1 MMKAGMMIAAAMTAA
16 MLAGCSGGAKE
27 EAAPAGPVS
36 LQAGQWEITTVVE
49 NGRNLDKGK
58 AVFPIEAGATETSK
72 VCLAAADAAKPQP
85 TFFVPAM
92 TSCSYTNDYFS
103 DGTMQAQ
110 ITCLKDG
117 MSGTIGATVRGSYT
131 ATTIEAQQIVETRLA
146 SDGDVSITSKLT
158 GKRIGDCPA
167 G

>member
-1 MMKAGMMIAAAMTAA
+1 MTKTMMAAAIAVA
-16 MLAGCSGGAKE
+16 MLAGCSGGATE
-27 EAAPAGPVS
+27 EAAPAGPIS
-36 LQAGQWEITTVVE
+36 LQAGQWEIITVVE
-49 NGRNLDKGK
+49 SGRNTDTGK

-85 TFFVPAM
+85 AFFMPSM
-92 TSCSYTNDYFS
+92 TSCTYTNDYFS
-103 DGTMQAQ
+103 DGTLQAQ
-110 ITCLKDG
+110 ISCRKDG
-117 MSGTIGATVRGSYT
+117 LNGAIGATVRGSYT
-131 ATTIEAQQIVETRLA
+131 ATTIDAQQIVETQLA